1 MSEIWLALAASV
13 IINLVI
19 VLFFYRTIRRKTQR
33 LKQNEHDE
41 QLSRLRSEVSD
52 LITDVNHIVNGNLNV
67 IEDKTQELKRLTN
80 EANKR
85 IMKLNSLITDTEI
98 VIGRAT
104 GAGENVLSNRVA
116 SDRVASDRVAGDKV
130 ARDPVVGD
138 RVAGARIEVA
148 SSDDG
153 ERVVPGRKYDKV
165 LELYNLGLDVVDIS
179 RKTNLD
185 LAEIKQMLSLY
196 RS

>member
-19 VLFFYRTIRRKTQR
+19 MFFFYRVIWRK
-33 LKQNEHDE
+33 KQHFNENEHDE
-41 QLSRLRSEVSD
+41 QLSRLRAEVSD
-52 LITDVNHIVNGNLNV
+52 LITDVNHIVNGNMNV

-98 VIGRAT
+98 VIGRAA
-104 GAGENVLSNRVA
+104 GAGENVRSSKVA
-116 SDRVASDRVAGDKV
+116 SDRVE
-130 ARDPVVGD
+130 
-138 RVAGARIEVA
+138 IT

-153 ERVVPGRKYDKV
+153 ERVIPGRKYDKV

-185 LAEIKQMLSLY
+185 LA
-196 RS
+196 